1 MCIRDSFSGAIA
13 LVILVLVTSCL
24 NGSSV
29 ARMFGLIQCNYQLT
43 SNDSTV
49 KIGGSAVFIL
59 FVGLLF
65 GPVLA
70 VLARP
75 AKASK
80 P

>member
-1 MCIRDSFSGAIA
+1 
-13 LVILVLVTSCL
+13 
-24 NGSSV
+24 
-29 ARMFGLIQCNYQLT
+29 MFGLLQCNYQLT

-49 KIGGSAVFIL
+49 KAGGTAIFIL

-75 AKASK
+75 AKTPK